1 MFRWD
6 AQVKNTF
13 DHYHHVFL
21 LRTYAL
27 VYAAL
32 VLPLSLILGFLDIR
46 AGVFM
51 AVVMLLFFAPF
62 LTHHLLSLREIH
74 RNPQSYR
81 QCDAVM
87 KENHSGFARTVY
99 LVLEITLP
107 NGTTLRTQ
115 SSSVFSPGVL
125 DRHYYGNLFGKK
137 LHVLYDEENERLLV
151 QMPEE
156 NA

>member
-6 AQVKNTF
+6 PQIKNTF

-21 LRTYAL
+21 LRTYAIA
-27 VYAAL
+27 YAAF
-32 VLPLSLILGFLDIR
+32 VLPLSLIMGFLEIW

-51 AVVMLLFFAPF
+51 AVIMLLFFAPF
-62 LTHHLLSLREIH
+62 VAHHLLSLQDIH
-74 RNPQSYR
+74 RDPQSYR
-81 QCDAVM
+81 SCDAVM

-99 LVLEITLP
+99 LVLEVTLP

-115 SSSVFSPGVL
+115 SAAVFSRGVL

-137 LHVLYDEENERLLV
+137 LQVLYDEENERLLV
-151 QMPEE
+151 QMPAEKS
-156 NA
+156 